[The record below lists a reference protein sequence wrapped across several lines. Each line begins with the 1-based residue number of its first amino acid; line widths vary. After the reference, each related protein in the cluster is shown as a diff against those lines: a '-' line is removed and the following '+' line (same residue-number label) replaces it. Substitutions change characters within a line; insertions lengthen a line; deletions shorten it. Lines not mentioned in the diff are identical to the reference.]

1 MHIPA
6 LNLATPDP
14 KPPFLS
20 LMLPSLE
27 SPDFSLQTWDS
38 EIPQPRQPPS
48 LPLASVT
55 TLCCAPTP
63 GEFIRALYESE
74 ENCEVDP
81 IKCTAS
87 SLAEHQAN
95 LRMCCELAL
104 CKVVNSH
111 W

>member
-1 MHIPA
+1 MLWGGGCLTRSYGVGAVPYTPMGWGLPPRGCYGVA
-6 LNLATPDP
+6 LAPRPSLLLTPSP
-14 KPPFLS
+14 FGGRPP
-20 LMLPSLE
+20 LPS
-27 SPDFSLQTWDS
+27 
-38 EIPQPRQPPS
+38 PP
-48 LPLASVT
+48 
-55 TLCCAPTP
+55 P

-81 IKCTAS
+81 MKCSAS
-87 SLAEHQAN
+87 TLADHQAN

>member
-1 MHIPA
+1 M
-6 LNLATPDP
+6 LPDP
-14 KPPFLS
+14 ESPASSLILRFPKPRLS
-20 LMLPSLE
+20 LPFE
-27 SPDFSLQTWDS
+27 
-38 EIPQPRQPPS
+38 
-48 LPLASVT
+48 SVT
-55 TLCCAPTP
+55 DPHCASNPT

>member
-1 MHIPA
+1 MA
-6 LNLATPDP
+6 LAPRPSLLLTPSP
-14 KPPFLS
+14 FGGRPP
-20 LMLPSLE
+20 LPS
-27 SPDFSLQTWDS
+27 
-38 EIPQPRQPPS
+38 PP
-48 LPLASVT
+48 
-55 TLCCAPTP
+55 P

-81 IKCTAS
+81 MKCSAS
-87 SLAEHQAN
+87 TLADHQAN

>member
-1 MHIPA
+1 MLSDPESPA
-6 LNLATPDP
+6 SRLILRFP
-14 KPPFLS
+14 KPRLS
-20 LMLPSLE
+20 LSFE
-27 SPDFSLQTWDS
+27 NVTDS
-38 EIPQPRQPPS
+38 HC
-48 LPLASVT
+48 ASN
-55 TLCCAPTP
+55 PT

>member
-1 MHIPA
+1 M
-6 LNLATPDP
+6 ATSGYLELTLPHP
-14 KPPFLS
+14 SSPCLS
-20 LMLPSLE
+20 VE
-27 SPDFSLQTWDS
+27 
-38 EIPQPRQPPS
+38 
-48 LPLASVT
+48 SVT
-55 TLCCAPTP
+55 SLSCVLTP

>member
-1 MHIPA
+1 
-6 LNLATPDP
+6 
-14 KPPFLS
+14 
-20 LMLPSLE
+20 MLPSLE
-27 SPDFSLQTWDS
+27 SPDSSLQPWDS

-48 LPLASVT
+48 LPLASMT

>member
-1 MHIPA
+1 M
-6 LNLATPDP
+6 
-14 KPPFLS
+14 
-20 LMLPSLE
+20 E
-27 SPDFSLQTWDS
+27 
-38 EIPQPRQPPS
+38 
-48 LPLASVT
+48 SVT
-55 TLCCAPTP
+55 SLSCVLTP